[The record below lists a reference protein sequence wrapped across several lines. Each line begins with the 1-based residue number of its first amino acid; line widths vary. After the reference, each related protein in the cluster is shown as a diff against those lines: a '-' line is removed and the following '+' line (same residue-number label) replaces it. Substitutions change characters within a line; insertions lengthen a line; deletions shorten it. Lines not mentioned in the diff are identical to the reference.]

1 MRIFVE
7 IMIDSFTIK
16 GLSGNISAELLLP
29 QGFDKEKDRCVL
41 VMLMHGFLGS
51 KTGAPMGFLSQLFV
65 EQGYAVLRF
74 DFDGYG
80 ESDGAQQDNTVPKML
95 EDAKAVWDHASSLP
109 FVDKIVLLGHSQGG
123 VVAGMF
129 AGRLE
134 KAGTPPA
141 GLILMASAS
150 ILKEFAKKGRFFS
163 FRCNPANPPE
173 YINLYGFKLGREYI
187 LSAQTLPIEEE
198 SSWFT
203 GPVLLLHGSWDPIIP
218 VSCSKQY
225 AKWYRNCSLNIIR
238 ATGHVFLLRRG
249 KLVRLLMDYLR
260 QFSL

>member
-1 MRIFVE
+1 
-7 IMIDSFTIK
+7 
-16 GLSGNISAELLLP
+16 
-29 QGFDKEKDRCVL
+29 
-41 VMLMHGFLGS
+41 
-51 KTGAPMGFLSQLFV
+51 
-65 EQGYAVLRF
+65 
-74 DFDGYG
+74 
-80 ESDGAQQDNTVPKML
+80 ML
-95 EDAKAVWDHASSLP
+95 EDAKAVWDHASGLP
-109 FVDKIVLLGHSQGG
+109 FIDKIVLLGHSQGG

>member
-1 MRIFVE
+1 
-7 IMIDSFTIK
+7 
-16 GLSGNISAELLLP
+16 LLAE
-29 QGFDKEKDRCVL
+29 GFDKEMVRCVL
-41 VMLMHGFLGS
+41 VMRMHGFRGS
-51 KTGAPMGFLSQLFV
+51 KTGAPMGLLSQLFV
-65 EQGYAVLRF
+65 EQGYGVLRF

-80 ESDGAQQDNTVPKML
+80 ESDGAQQDNTVPRML

-163 FRCNPANPPE
+163 YRCNPANPP
-173 YINLYGFKLGREYI
+173 EYI